1 MAMGSYNRNATVRI
15 PFQITDGGI
24 PISDVVPVIEK
35 IILPSGAQESGFPQT
50 MTAVDASMG
59 TYEYQYRARRT
70 GDYIVIISVD
80 IDDETYVSL
89 ENFTVKT
96 ISSSGSSG
104 GGSCP
109 NPPRAESR

>member
-1 MAMGSYNRNATVRI
+1 MAMGSYDKNATVRI
-15 PFQITDGGI
+15 PFQITDGGVPITDTI
-24 PISDVVPVIEK
+24 PVVEK
-35 IILPSGAQESGFPQT
+35 IILPSGAQESGFPQS
-50 MTAVDASMG
+50 MTAVDMSMG
-59 TYEYQYRARRT
+59 TYEYQYKARST

-96 ISSSGSSG
+96 TSSS
-104 GGSCP
+104 

>member
-1 MAMGSYNRNATVRI
+1 MAMGSYNKNATVRI
-15 PFQITDGGI
+15 PFQLTDGGI
-24 PISDVVPVIEK
+24 PISDAIPVIEK
-35 IILPSGAQESGFPQT
+35 IVLPSGAQESGFPQA
-50 MTAVDASMG
+50 MTEVDASMG
-59 TYEYQYRARRT
+59 TYEYRYKARRT

-96 ISSSGSSG
+96 ISSSGSG
-104 GGSCP
+104 GSDSCP